1 MQSIDTQENLDL
13 FDRKIDMRYLLNRHR
28 VLVTSVATST
38 LSWLIMSGKPVVFIN
53 KRHNG
58 PLTENAHRVFSKG
71 LFLFDD
77 TEGFH
82 ERLRHFLSLPIDEI
96 EELWKQK
103 KNARK
108 EMVNQFFT
116 SSYSKN
122 SGEVVA
128 KMIIN
133 KYFQY

>member
-1 MQSIDTQENLDL
+1 
-13 FDRKIDMRYLLNRHR
+13 
-28 VLVTSVATST
+28 
-38 LSWLIMSGKPVVFIN
+38 
-53 KRHNG
+53 
-58 PLTENAHRVFSKG
+58 

-77 TEGFH
+77 TKGFH
-82 ERLRHFLSLPIDEI
+82 ERLRIFLSLPIDEI

-108 EMVNQFFT
+108 EMINQFFT

-128 KMIIN
+128 KMILN
-133 KYFQY
+133 KYFKS